1 MSENS
6 QLNLGTERRDSP
18 KIKKK
23 RPIEKHRGSTERANA
38 TAIFVTGRVEFFVS
52 KSYDVE
58 TFTWFTH
65 EYHVCLIFVKFK
77 EIKQV

>member
-1 MSENS
+1 M
-6 QLNLGTERRDSP
+6 RR
-18 KIKKK
+18 
-23 RPIEKHRGSTERANA
+23 IEKHIGSTERADA
-38 TAIFVTGRVEFFVS
+38 TALFVTGMDEFFVS

-77 EIKQV
+77 ELKEV